1 MIRIPSLLLVVICTF
16 AAAAGELRFEE
27 QELPT
32 KLGVGYAVRVLD
44 MNGDQ
49 KLDIAIV
56 DSQRVLWLE
65 NPTWQE
71 HVITDATQ
79 TKPDNVCFAPTDIDG
94 DGLVDFAIGAD
105 WQFNNT
111 RGGATLQ
118 WATRGGK
125 EEGAWKV
132 FRLPADPTL
141 HRINFADVIGDEKP
155 ELIVAP
161 LKGRNT
167 DGPEFAENG
176 IRLMAL
182 SIPADPANEPWPQTL
197 ITDKLHVAHNFYPTD
212 MNGDGRDDLLVA
224 SFEGVTLLE
233 REGDKWT
240 ATRIGA
246 GEQER
251 PYPERGASEVKR
263 GKLADGS
270 DYIATIEPWHGDR
283 VVVYTKPKEAPLRS
297 LWKRHV
303 LDDQLKWGHAVWCAN
318 MDDDAD
324 EELVIGV
331 RDDAG
336 DNTRRGLRIYDP
348 VNAQQGEWRRSLVDP
363 GGVAIED
370 LTVGDLDGDGRNDVV
385 AVGRQTHN
393 VRIYWNKTQ
402 PDR

>member
-1 MIRIPSLLLVVICTF
+1 MTRISSLLLVVICAF
-16 AAAAGELRFEE
+16 AASAGELRLEE

-79 TKPDNVCFAPTDIDG
+79 TKADNVCFAPTDIDG

-125 EEGAWKV
+125 ENGGWKV
-132 FRLPADPTL
+132 FPLPADPTL

-182 SIPADPANEPWPQTL
+182 SIPEDPANQPWPQTL
-197 ITDKLHVAHNFYPTD
+197 ITDELHVAHNFYPTD

-240 ATRIGA
+240 ATLVGA

-283 VVVYTKPKEAPLRS
+283 VVVYTKPKDAPLRS
-297 LWKRHV
+297 LWNRHV

-331 RDDAG
+331 RDDVG

>member
-1 MIRIPSLLLVVICTF
+1 MIRIAILLLAVNC
-16 AAAAGELRFEE
+16 AALTAADELRFVE

-44 MNGDQ
+44 MNGDE

-56 DSQRVLWLE
+56 DSKRVLWLE
-65 NPTWQE
+65 NPTWKE
-71 HVITDATQ
+71 RLITNDKQ
-79 TKPDNVCFAPTDIDG
+79 TKSDNVCFAPHDIDG

-105 WQFNNT
+105 WQFGNT
-111 RGGATLQ
+111 RSGATLQ
-118 WATRGGK
+118 WATRS
-125 EEGAWKV
+125 EAEQGAWKV
-132 FRLPADPTL
+132 FPLPADPTL
-141 HRINFADVIGDEKP
+141 HRINFADVIGDERP
-155 ELIVAP
+155 ELILAP

-167 DGPEFAENG
+167 DGPKFAANG
-176 IRLMAL
+176 IRLVAL
-182 SIPADPANEPWPQTL
+182 SIPQDPTNEPWPETL
-197 ITDKLHVAHNFYPTD
+197 ITDQLHVAHNFCATD

-233 REGDKWT
+233 REGDAWKS
-240 ATRIGA
+240 TRIGA

-263 GKLADGS
+263 GKLADGG

-283 VVVYTKPKEAPLRS
+283 VVVYTKPQDAPLRS

-303 LDDQLKWGHAVWCAN
+303 LDAELKWGHAVWCAN

-348 VNAQQGEWRRSLVDP
+348 ISAEHGEWRRYVVDP

-385 AVGRQTHN
+385 AVGRQTQN
-393 VRIYWNKTQ
+393 VRIYWNKSQ
-402 PDR
+402 SDQ